1 MGLAGYMDE
10 LRLSEADAYDV
21 QGNHFDFEA
30 IILRIGSS
38 LCNWIQGAQLPLH
51 TFPPPDLIVPAF
63 EDLRRW
69 VSAQGH
75 VTMPHPLPPDV
86 RSEMQRFGQL
96 LLEPPRGRSGGGPLG
111 TTLSAAEHGRV
122 GQ

>member
-21 QGNHFDFEA
+21 QGK
-30 IILRIGSS
+30 SS
-38 LCNWIQGAQLPLH
+38 LCSWIQGAQLPLH
-51 TFPPPDLIVPAF
+51 RFPPPDLFAPAY

-69 VSAQGH
+69 VSTQGH
-75 VTMPHPLPPDV
+75 VTMPHRFPPDV

-96 LLEPPRGRSGGGPLG
+96 LLEPPRGRSGDGPLG
-111 TTLSAAEHGRV
+111 TTL
-122 GQ
+122 